1 MANMSYCRF
10 HNTNL
15 DMRDCI
21 DALYDGE
28 ALSDGEFI
36 ACRNMFENNLEFF
49 GRKNKNKEDRNEFN
63 NWSDTMDRR

>member
-28 ALSDGEFI
+28 ALSDSEFK
-36 ACRNMFENNLEFF
+36 ACRNMF
-49 GRKNKNKEDRNEFN
+49 G
-63 NWSDTMDRR
+63 DRRRILFEIVLFGERNCYEGSKRHL